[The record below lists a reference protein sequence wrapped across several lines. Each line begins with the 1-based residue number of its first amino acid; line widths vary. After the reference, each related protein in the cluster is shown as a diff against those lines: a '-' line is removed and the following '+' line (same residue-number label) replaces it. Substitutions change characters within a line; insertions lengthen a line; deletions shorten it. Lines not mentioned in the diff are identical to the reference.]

1 MKAYIFPGQA
11 SQFPGMGK
19 DIFERF
25 SASHAYFDLANEI
38 LGFNLK
44 DIMFEG
50 SASDL
55 KETAVTQ
62 PAVFL
67 YSYLAFLM
75 TEDKPTPGAM
85 AGHSLG
91 EITALV
97 ASGVLS
103 YENGLKLVKNRAEAM
118 QKACEVQ
125 DSTMA
130 AVLGLSENEVRE
142 VCANIDDEV
151 VPANFNCPG
160 QIVISGSLE
169 GIDVAIE
176 ELKKTGAKR
185 ALPIAVGGA
194 FHSKFM
200 KPAEDQL
207 KKSINGISFSKPLC
221 PIYQNVDAKP
231 HTDPNKIKENLI
243 LQLTAPVLWTQ
254 TMESMID
261 DGVDEFIECGGKVL
275 SGFVKRVDRRFPT
288 RQLCKK

>member
-1 MKAYIFPGQA
+1 MKAFVFPGQA

-19 DIFERF
+19 NIYDQY
-25 SASHAYFDLANEI
+25 SNSHAYFEKANDI
-38 LGFNLK
+38 LGFNLTEL
-44 DIMFEG
+44 MFLG
-50 SASDL
+50 TASDL

-75 TEDKPTPGAM
+75 NENKPTPGTM

-97 ASGVLS
+97 ASRVLS
-103 YENGLKLVKNRAEAM
+103 YEEGLGLVKHRAEAM
-118 QKACEVQ
+118 QKACEVE

-130 AVLGLSENEVRE
+130 AVLGLSENEVRK
-142 VCANIDDEV
+142 VCANIDEDV
-151 VPANFNCPG
+151 VPANYNCPG
-160 QIVISGSLE
+160 QIVISGSRK
-169 GIDVAIE
+169 GIDQAIQ
-176 ELKKTGAKR
+176 ELKNTGAKR

-207 KKSINGISFSKPLC
+207 MDSINDISFSKPIC

-231 HTDPNKIKENLI
+231 HTDPKQIKENLI
-243 LQLTAPVLWTQ
+243 LQLTSPVLWTQ
-254 TMESMID
+254 TMENMIT

-288 RQLCKK
+288 RQLL